1 MTSKLREHI
10 MINRSRRIQ
19 IIKLTEWLL
28 KRWLMVFIIAFGIF
42 NLLPFLAP
50 VAAKAGMSSIANLIY
65 TLYSPFCH
73 QMAHRSFFF
82 FGDQLMYSPNQLTLE
97 INTDLTANML
107 ALKSFYG
114 NEAIGWKVAWSDRMV
129 YMYGATWVAS
139 ILFAWVSRRKQV
151 HKLSWAVF
159 IVLMLPMT
167 LDGVTHMLSDYSG
180 GLFAGFRYTNDWLAN
195 LTSNSLPQWF
205 YIGDKLGS
213 FNSWMRLVSGIGF
226 GIAVVWMSFPLISR
240 EMFQSYRALIIKR
253 QQQNNPRSLD

>member
-1 MTSKLREHI
+1 MITTSRK
-10 MINRSRRIQ
+10 IQ

-28 KRWLMVFIIAFGIF
+28 KRWLMVFIIAFGVF
-42 NLLPFLAP
+42 NLIPFLAP
-50 VAAKAGMSSIANLIY
+50 VAVKMGMPSIANLIY
-65 TLYSPFCH
+65 TLYSPVCH
-73 QMAHRSFFF
+73 QMAHRSYFF
-82 FGDQLMYSPNQLTLE
+82 FGDQLMYSPNQLSLE
-97 INTDLTANML
+97 MTTDLTTNML

-139 ILFAWVSRRKQV
+139 VLFALVSRRRQV
-151 HKLSWAVF
+151 HRLSWAAF

-195 LTSNSLPQWF
+195 LTNNSLPQWF
-205 YIGDKLGS
+205 YSGDTLGS
-213 FNSWMRLVSGIGF
+213 FNSWMRLISGMGF

-240 EMFQSYRALIIKR
+240 EMFQNHQALINKR
-253 QQQNNPRSLD
+253 QQQNEAQTPDRTYMM